1 MRLNRVKTWRHAA
14 ASAATKNI
22 MELAKYF
29 MNCLSDFRELRLCEY
44 TATRPSQKKC
54 ITVRLSLTVFNKGQ
68 PFIKH
73 VVKQMT

>member
-29 MNCLSDFRELRLCEY
+29 MNCLSTSENYAYVNTLQQDPRKRNALQSDCR
-44 TATRPSQKKC
+44 
-54 ITVRLSLTVFNKGQ
+54 
-68 PFIKH
+68 
-73 VVKQMT
+73 